1 MRWVVVAC
9 LTHKGAGLE
18 GGESGELD
26 TEGCGKGVGEAKH
39 EGEGKGGYEGCC
51 CSYLQVGS

>member
-1 MRWVVVAC
+1 MVAC
-9 LTHKGAGLE
+9 LTHQGAGLE
-18 GGESGELD
+18 GEESGELD